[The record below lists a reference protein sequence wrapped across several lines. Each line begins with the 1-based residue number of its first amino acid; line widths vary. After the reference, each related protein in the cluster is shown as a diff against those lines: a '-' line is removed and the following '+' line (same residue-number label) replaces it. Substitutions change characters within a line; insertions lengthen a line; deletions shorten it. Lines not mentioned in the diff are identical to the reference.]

1 MLSNRDEYVVAES
14 VVVIKKL
21 LQSQDTEHKRIIT
34 QMSKLLDFIAIP
46 AARAAILWLIGE
58 YNEKVPKIAPDVL
71 RKLAKSFID
80 EQNVVKLQVL
90 NLAVK
95 LFLTNPKPV
104 ELICEYVF
112 NLAKF
117 DQNYD
122 IRDRARFLR
131 PFIFPTNKDSVFA
144 KNAAKIFL
152 ATKPA
157 PQLEQKFSGRDKYQ
171 LSSMSHYL
179 NQRVAGYQPLPNFPE
194 VAPDNTVRN
203 LETPNGSGSGDT
215 TVPQETFEKAAAK
228 PKEKPSKGRN
238 FYADPANDSSDS
250 SSESSS
256 ESESEDENKSKKK
269 SHKKACY
276 INLDDFQ

>member
-1 MLSNRDEYVVAES
+1 MQLLSNRDEYVVAES

-34 QMSKLLDFIAIP
+34 QMSKLLDFITVP

-58 YNEKVPKIAPDVL
+58 YNERVPKIAPDVL
-71 RKLAKSFID
+71 RKLAKSFVD

-131 PFIFPTNKDSVFA
+131 PFIFPTNKDSVLA

-157 PQLEQKFSGRDKYQ
+157 PQLEQKFSGRDNYQ

-179 NQRVAGYQPLPNFPE
+179 NQRVAGYQPLPNFPT

-203 LETPNGSGSGDT
+203 VETPNSGGEVSAPQDAFEEAGS
-215 TVPQETFEKAAAK
+215 K
-228 PKEKPSKGRN
+228 PKAKVHKKRN
-238 FYADPANDSSDS
+238 FYEPAEDSTES
-250 SSESSS
+250 SKSSS
-256 ESESEDENKSKKK
+256 ESESETDLPAAKN
-269 SHKKACY
+269 HKKVLY
-276 INLDDFQ
+276 